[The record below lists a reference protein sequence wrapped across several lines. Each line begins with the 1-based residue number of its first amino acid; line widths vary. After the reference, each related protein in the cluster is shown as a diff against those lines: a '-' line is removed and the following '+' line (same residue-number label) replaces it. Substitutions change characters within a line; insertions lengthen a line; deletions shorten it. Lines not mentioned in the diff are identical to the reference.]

1 MTLQP
6 HQQTFSGPDA
16 WVRVFVISAVA
27 LYREGLAA
35 MLGGLGGL
43 EVVGAAA
50 DAEQAIGAV
59 ADEPEPLIVVLDMAT
74 PDGVRLGRRL
84 ANLPGVRVLA
94 ITVAN
99 QERSVI
105 ECAESGVSGFLT
117 TDASVEELAV
127 AIGRVAHGEQSCP
140 PSTAGML
147 MRRVAALARD
157 RPPLAPVVV
166 LTSRELE
173 IANLVERG
181 LSNKQIA
188 ERLCIE
194 LPTVKNHMHH
204 ILDKLGVRRRTEAA
218 ALVRAGGVNAMRAE
232 Y

>member
-1 MTLQP
+1 
-6 HQQTFSGPDA
+6 
-16 WVRVFVISAVA
+16 VFVVSAVA

-35 MLGGLGGL
+35 MLDARRGI
-43 EVVGAAA
+43 EVLGAAA
-50 DAEQAIGAV
+50 DPEEAVQAV
-59 ADEPEPLIVVLDMAT
+59 VNQPEPPIVVLDMAT
-74 PDGVRLGRRL
+74 SEGVETGRQL
-84 ANLPGVRVLA
+84 ADLPGVRVLG

-99 QERSVI
+99 RERSVI

-117 TDASVEELAV
+117 TDASVDELAA
-127 AIGRVAHGEQSCP
+127 AIERVAHGEQSCP

-147 MRRVAALARD
+147 LRRLATLARD
-157 RPPLAPVVV
+157 RPSPAPAGV

-188 ERLCIE
+188 QRLCIE
-194 LPTVKNHMHH
+194 LPTVKNHVHH
-204 ILDKLGVRRRTEAA
+204 ILDKLGVHRRAEAA
-218 ALVRAGGVNAMRAE
+218 ALVRGGGVDPLRSE